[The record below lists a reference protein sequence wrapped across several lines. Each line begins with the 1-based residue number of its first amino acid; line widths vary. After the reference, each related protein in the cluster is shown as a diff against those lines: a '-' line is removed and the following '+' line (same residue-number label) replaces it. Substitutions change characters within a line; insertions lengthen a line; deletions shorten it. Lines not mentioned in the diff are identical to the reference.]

1 MDTKIDINPEVM
13 DIEDFF
19 ADEDWKK
26 MTLEELNEYRNH
38 KNKHSYDVKNECVIF
53 SGEMEDINENL
64 YRMEKE
70 F

>member
-1 MDTKIDINPEVM
+1 MDIKKDINPEVM

-19 ADEDWKK
+19 AEEGWKK
-26 MTLEELNEYRNH
+26 MTLEEMNEYRNN
-38 KNKHSYDVKNECVIF
+38 KSKHSYEIKDECITIDL
-53 SGEMEDINENL
+53 EDFDENM